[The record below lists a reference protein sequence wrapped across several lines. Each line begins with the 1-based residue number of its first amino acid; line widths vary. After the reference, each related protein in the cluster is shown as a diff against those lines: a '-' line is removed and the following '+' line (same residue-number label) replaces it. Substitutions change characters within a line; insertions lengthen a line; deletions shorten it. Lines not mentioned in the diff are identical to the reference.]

1 MALMALGGMAPLAHA
16 GQIWDGGNLTGLW
29 GDANNWNPDGVAN
42 FGLGINFAGIV
53 QPNTNNNITAITTG
67 ITFDVGAGAFTL
79 AGNAV
84 TNTGGITNNSASLQT
99 INLPITL
106 GNAQTWSTTGAG
118 SMAFVGTVA
127 LFNGGQLQLA
137 PANGTAVNVTGLIS
151 GGSAVSSILVNG
163 AGTGSSTLSGAN
175 TYIGTTAINA
185 GTLIVG
191 NASALG
197 TNAAGTNV
205 QGAGTLDLNGF
216 NIGTE
221 PLNINGA
228 GVGGNGALI
237 SSVGTGTVGG
247 PAVLSGAAT
256 IGGAGSTT
264 IDGQVS
270 GLFALT
276 KVGAGTLL
284 LNNGGNNYLGTT
296 TVNAGTLQVGTV
308 GTVGSLGVGAVSVN
322 NGSNLT
328 ITNGNVLNN
337 NISADVGAGNVTV
350 NSANNNTLN
359 GLISNVLP
367 GTVLNLTQSGS
378 GRTTLTAP
386 NTYTGTTNITA
397 GSLNVLGSHIGG
409 AAYTVGAAS
418 ALSGTGIITLA
429 TGSNFNNNGNI
440 TVGNTAIANAPAIL
454 TISTSGAGAIIMGAG
469 SAINVDL
476 FTGAGLG
483 NNTAII
489 PSSDRLAFTG
499 NLNATAGGTVVV
511 GNPNGMTNFTG
522 GDQWTVL
529 NNGGTVTGTLGLNDA
544 ALNLRATQVG
554 NLNQN
559 SGVYS
564 VIDTI
569 TGLQMSNIMGQ
580 SILSAAQSMLSD
592 VNGRLF
598 FLRAGYGDQN
608 IDNSISS
615 SMNDRVIDGEG
626 DGPGKNPGKNPVAAS
641 AGPQGF
647 SSEWQAYANANYT
660 NTHIDSLG
668 AQQAGFEADTWS
680 AGVGFDRR
688 VSPNL
693 ILGFAVNWME
703 SEQTYTNSV
712 GTLDMSGIALSAYAS
727 YVQKAF
733 WADLLYSYGNF
744 DVNTA
749 RNSIGFPTANGD
761 TTAQTHAV
769 QFNTGLSFRYQD
781 NTLVTGPFAGLDYMH
796 ASIDGFSE
804 SSGGIAALRFNQR
817 NAESLIS
824 RIGWSVSKRVD
835 TDMAVITGQL
845 RLSYEHQ
852 FMDYGNRTSVSLVN
866 QPFTAT
872 AQGQNP
878 ERDFLVAGAGVN
890 FQFTPRVGLLLN
902 YQGQFA
908 SESTTSHYFGLRLGV
923 KF

>member
-16 GQIWDGGNLTGLW
+16 GQIWDGGNATGLW

-42 FGLGINFAGIV
+42 FGLGINFAGII
-53 QPNTNNNITAITTG
+53 QPNTNNNVTAITTG
-67 ITFDVGAGAFTL
+67 ITFDAGAGAFTL

-84 TNTGGITNNSASLQT
+84 TNTGGITNNSANLQT

-106 GNAQTWSTTGAG
+106 GNAQTWSTTAAG
-118 SMAFVGTVA
+118 SMAFGGTVA

-137 PANGTAVNVTGLIS
+137 PANGTTVNVTGLIS
-151 GGSAVSSILVNG
+151 GGNAASSILVNG
-163 AGTGSSTLSGAN
+163 AGTGSSTLSGA
-175 TYIGTTAINA
+175 
-185 GTLIVG
+185 
-191 NASALG
+191 
-197 TNAAGTNV
+197 
-205 QGAGTLDLNGF
+205 
-216 NIGTE
+216 
-221 PLNINGA
+221 
-228 GVGGNGALI
+228 
-237 SSVGTGTVGG
+237 
-247 PAVLSGAAT
+247 
-256 IGGAGSTT
+256 
-264 IDGQVS
+264 
-270 GLFALT
+270 
-276 KVGAGTLL
+276 
-284 LNNGGNNYLGTT
+284 
-296 TVNAGTLQVGTV
+296 
-308 GTVGSLGVGAVSVN
+308 
-322 NGSNLT
+322 
-328 ITNGNVLNN
+328 
-337 NISADVGAGNVTV
+337 
-350 NSANNNTLN
+350 
-359 GLISNVLP
+359 
-367 GTVLNLTQSGS
+367 
-378 GRTTLTAP
+378 

-429 TGSNFNNNGNI
+429 AGNNFNNNGNI

-454 TISTSGAGAIIMGAG
+454 TINTSGAGAIIMGAG

-511 GNPNGMTNFTG
+511 GNPNGMTNFAG

-598 FLRAGYGDQN
+598 FLRAGHGDQN

-615 SMNDRVIDGEG
+615 SMNDRVIEGEG

-641 AGPQGF
+641 VGPQGF

-660 NTHIDSLG
+660 NTRIDSLG

-693 ILGFAVNWME
+693 TLGFAVNWME

-804 SSGGIAALRFNQR
+804 SSGGIAALRFSQR

-852 FMDYGNRTSVSLVN
+852 FMDYGDRTSVSLVN

>member
-1 MALMALGGMAPLAHA
+1 MHPTKLSPRGTVLRTFGKSVLLRKMIGTSSMALMALGGMAPLAHA

-79 AGNAV
+79 VGNAV

-106 GNAQTWSTTGAG
+106 GNAQTWSTTAAG
-118 SMAFVGTVA
+118 SMTFGGAVT

-137 PANGTAVNVTGLIS
+137 PANGTTVNVTGPIS
-151 GGSAVSSILVNG
+151 GGNAASSILVNG
-163 AGTGSSTLSGAN
+163 TGTGSSTLSGAN
-175 TYIGTTAINA
+175 I
-185 GTLIVG
+185 
-191 NASALG
+191 
-197 TNAAGTNV
+197 
-205 QGAGTLDLNGF
+205 
-216 NIGTE
+216 
-221 PLNINGA
+221 
-228 GVGGNGALI
+228 
-237 SSVGTGTVGG
+237 
-247 PAVLSGAAT
+247 
-256 IGGAGSTT
+256 
-264 IDGQVS
+264 
-270 GLFALT
+270 
-276 KVGAGTLL
+276 
-284 LNNGGNNYLGTT
+284 
-296 TVNAGTLQVGTV
+296 
-308 GTVGSLGVGAVSVN
+308 
-322 NGSNLT
+322 
-328 ITNGNVLNN
+328 
-337 NISADVGAGNVTV
+337 
-350 NSANNNTLN
+350 
-359 GLISNVLP
+359 
-367 GTVLNLTQSGS
+367 
-378 GRTTLTAP
+378 
-386 NTYTGTTNITA
+386 YTGTTNITA
-397 GSLNVLGSHIGG
+397 GSLNVLGSHLGG
-409 AAYTVGAAS
+409 AAYAVGAAS
-418 ALSGTGIITLA
+418 TLSGTGIITLA
-429 TGSNFNNNGNI
+429 AGSSFNNNGSI

-454 TISTSGAGAIIMGAG
+454 TINTSGAGAIIMGAG
-469 SAINVDL
+469 STINVDL

-529 NNGGTVTGTLGLNDA
+529 NNGGAVTGTLGLNDA

-554 NLNQN
+554 NLNQI

-569 TGLQMSNIMGQ
+569 TGLQMVNIMGQ
-580 SILSAAQSMLSD
+580 SILSAAQGMLSD

-598 FLRAGYGDQN
+598 FLRAGHGDQS
-608 IDNSISS
+608 IENSLSS
-615 SMNDRVIDGEG
+615 SMNDRVIEGEG
-626 DGPGKNPGKNPVAAS
+626 DGPGKNPGKNPAAAS

-647 SSEWQAYANANYT
+647 FSEWQAYANANYT
-660 NTHIDSLG
+660 NTRIDSLG

-693 ILGFAVNWME
+693 TLGFAVNWME

-712 GTLDMSGIALSAYAS
+712 GTLDMSGISLSAYAS

-744 DVNTA
+744 EVNTA
-749 RNSIGFPTANGD
+749 RNPIGFPTANGD

-796 ASIDGFSE
+796 AAIDGFSE
-804 SSGGIAALRFNQR
+804 SSGGIAALRFSQR

-852 FMDYGNRTSVSLVN
+852 FMDYGNPSSVSLVN

-872 AQGQNP
+872 SQGQNP

-908 SESTTSHYFGLRLGV
+908 SESTTSHYIGLRLGV